1 MINTTTK
8 NAGWFTYVS
17 KGDGTFKKT
26 GSLTPYP
33 QWHSPT
39 TGDYNGDGL
48 TDVIINTTTS
58 NAGWFIYVSKGD
70 GTFKKRGALTRYPQW
85 HSAVPIDLNGDGY
98 DGVLINT
105 ATSGAGWFYYD
116 NKNNLNENP
125 RDVVVNFA
133 GGLGSS
139 SKLELGNF
147 LSDSIY
153 TKGTGSVYPEV
164 DIQGP
169 MYVVSKVTVDDGV
182 GGTRDTTYRYEGL
195 KSSYLRGSLGFKSM
209 TATDV
214 LTGIETR
221 TEYSQSYPYV
231 GQVIKS
237 TETYNNQTASAADDV
252 LLSELTNSYQQI
264 QTHTGVET
272 VSGHSGVLFPYAN
285 NVVKKSYE
293 LNTGALISTVT
304 TEQFYDSYGNP
315 TQIDVTTEGNNAQGI
330 SESFKTTTNNSYTND
345 TANWYLGRLTRTDV
359 TNTLPDNSSQ
369 SRSSAFEYDPNT
381 GLLTKEI
388 IEPDTA
394 AIRLITEYEY
404 DAFGNKTKVT
414 VSGGQ

>member
-1 MINTTTK
+1 V
-8 NAGWFTYVS
+8 AGWLNN
-17 KGDGTFKKT
+17 GD
-26 GSLTPYP
+26 SLK
-33 QWHSPT
+33 HL
-39 TGDYNGDGL
+39 GDFNGDGL
-48 TDVIINTTTS
+48 TDVFVTNK
-58 NAGWFIYVSKGD
+58 GWTASGQVF
-70 GTFKKRGALTRYPQW
+70 TFF
-85 HSAVPIDLNGDGY
+85 SNGDGSY
-98 DGVLINT
+98 T
-105 ATSGAGWFYYD
+105 AEQASVAGWLNNVDTIKHLGDFNGD
-116 NKNNLNENP
+116 GLTDVFVTNKGWTASGFVFTFSNEGMPAAKLDSIYESLGVTTQIAYTPLTNNE
-125 RDVVVNFA
+125 
-133 GGLGSS
+133 
-139 SKLELGNF
+139 
-147 LSDSIY
+147 IY

-164 DIQGP
+164 DVQGP
-169 MYVVSKVTVDDGV
+169 MYVVSKVTVDDGI

-369 SRSSAFEYDPNT
+369 TRSSGFEYDPNT

-394 AIRLITEYEY
+394 AIRLITDYTY

-414 VSGGQ
+414 VSGGL